1 MTERFNANSEGTNI
15 SSSGIGPTG
24 SGSSLVALG
33 LGQGPGQTANNQEN
47 NQFAQFEYP
56 IKWDDLANALGRLGE
71 KQKVDELLDDMSTR
85 DRILEDF
92 LNTNVVNG
100 IVAGTNITIDRASG
114 VVTITAVNQL
124 PQAWTAWTPTLV
136 TAIPSTVTLVSNAS
150 RYIQIGKTIHAKL
163 HCKVTLSASDTV
175 IGYKAPVNNF
185 ATGLNY
191 EASVGTYYVTASI
204 AQSGVL
210 TITENAATTGY
221 VRFRYATAP
230 TGTSWELGATI
241 TYEAA

>member
-1 MTERFNANSEGTNI
+1 MTERFNANSEGTTI
-15 SSSGIGPTG
+15 STSGIGPTG

-85 DRILEDF
+85 DRVLEDY

-100 IVAGTNITIDRASG
+100 IVAGARVSINRAAG
-114 VVTITAVNQL
+114 VVTITAASQA
-124 PQAWTAWTPTLV
+124 PGAWTAFTPTV
-136 TAIPSTVTLVSNAS
+136 VMNSGATASLSSNGSAYVQWGSIVHVRINCNAFVSPSSYPVRIDDLPVAIKAAVN
-150 RYIQIGKTIHAKL
+150 
-163 HCKVTLSASDTV
+163 SAT
-175 IGYKAPVNNF
+175 
-185 ATGLNY
+185 NY
-191 EASVGTYYVTASI
+191 SVGMTESGGWSAHLLRNETTPNTRLIYYYPA
-204 AQSGVL
+204 GVPSNL
-210 TITENAATTGY
+210 NNWDI
-221 VRFRYATAP
+221 
-230 TGTSWELGATI
+230 GATI